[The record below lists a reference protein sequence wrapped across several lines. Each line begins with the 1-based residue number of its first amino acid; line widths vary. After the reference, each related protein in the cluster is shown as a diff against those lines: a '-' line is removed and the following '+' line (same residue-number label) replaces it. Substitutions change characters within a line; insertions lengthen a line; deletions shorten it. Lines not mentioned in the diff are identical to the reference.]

1 VDRRHRAPPP
11 LGALRPLQRA
21 RVRRRIGRKR
31 VDGARR
37 DRQRRS
43 QNQRRQR
50 RHRMRS
56 EAEIVPARNRDDPR
70 ASTSPLARDRSDQGN
85 NVVIA

>member
-1 VDRRHRAPPP
+1 
-11 LGALRPLQRA
+11 
-21 RVRRRIGRKR
+21 
-31 VDGARR
+31 
-37 DRQRRS
+37 
-43 QNQRRQR
+43 
-50 RHRMRS
+50 MRS